1 MKSKC
6 AQETQDTRFVPEVWL
21 TTKVAYI
28 SIDMLTKGRVSF
40 NPKPHRMIT
49 KIKFGFLL
57 SNHHE
62 GVGNTIFPRL
72 TTTLV
77 APRGHLV
84 HLGDKFSRVT
94 NTQRL
99 SVMCFCL
106 KIERVTQ
113 ELAQISPRRHGFD

>member
-21 TTKVAYI
+21 TTKIAYI
-28 SIDMLTKGRVSF
+28 SVDV
-40 NPKPHRMIT
+40 P
-49 KIKFGFLL
+49 
-57 SNHHE
+57 
-62 GVGNTIFPRL
+62 
-72 TTTLV
+72 TTLV